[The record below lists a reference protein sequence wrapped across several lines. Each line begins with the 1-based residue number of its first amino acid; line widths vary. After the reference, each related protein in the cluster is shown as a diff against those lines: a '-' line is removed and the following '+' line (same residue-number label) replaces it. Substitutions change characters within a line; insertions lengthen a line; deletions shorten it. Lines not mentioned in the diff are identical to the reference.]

1 MIHDL
6 MQALPETAA
15 QPADV
20 CIVGAGAAG
29 IVLAI
34 ELARQGKHVLMV
46 EGGGPKVEDESQDTY
61 RSEIVGL
68 PHNGIHIGRFR
79 AKGGTTTR
87 WGGQILELDD
97 QDFVPREWVPG
108 SGWPITKQELA
119 PFYARAI
126 TLEGLAQANLSDE
139 AVWREIHLKS
149 PSFPDLESFFS
160 RWCPEPDFS
169 YLHRRFLETSQDVD
183 LWLHA
188 NVTALVREGSK
199 ILGVKA
205 RTLSGVE
212 AVFRAHQY
220 VFALGGIESCRFFL
234 QPEQAEKPW
243 NRSGLLGRHYQDHII
258 APAATLEPL
267 NPSAFHNIFDNVFSR
282 GFKYQPK
289 LRLSPRIQEQQR
301 TLNVAAM
308 VIYKSDTEAIAAQLK
323 MTARKLLGGK
333 WKQASSAELFA
344 LLLHSPLLARQ
355 IYRYSVKHRAY
366 VAPGGSIELG
376 VHTEQDPLSKST
388 ITLSEDRDSLGML
401 RTRLDWHVS
410 DNEIDAIRAYV
421 KVAERS
427 LASVA
432 RVVPHP
438 DLDDYDRFRPLCG
451 DNYHHMGGMRLSS
464 SPSEG
469 VVDLNLKLHGMDN
482 GYVCSAAVYPNSG
495 FSNPTHTLLA
505 LAVRLA
511 DHLSAI

>member
-6 MQALPETAA
+6 MQGLPESTM

-29 IVLAI
+29 IVLAV
-34 ELARQGKHVLMV
+34 ELVRQGKRVLML
-46 EGGGPKVEDESQDTY
+46 EGGGPGIEDASQEPY
-61 RSEIVGL
+61 RSEITGL
-68 PHNGIHIGRFR
+68 PHNGVHIGRFR

-97 QDFVPREWVPG
+97 ADFTAREWVPG
-108 SGWPITKQELA
+108 SGWPFPKQELA
-119 PFYARAI
+119 PYYARAI
-126 TLEGLAQANLSDE
+126 ALEGLARATLSDE
-139 AVWREIHLKS
+139 AVWRELNLQS
-149 PSFPDLESFFS
+149 PFFTELEPFFS

-169 YLHRRFLETSQDVD
+169 RLHRNLLENSSQVD

-188 NVTALVREGSK
+188 NAIALVREGPK
-199 ILGVKA
+199 ILGVKT
-205 RTLSGVE
+205 RTLSGIE
-212 AVFRAHQY
+212 TIFRADRF

-234 QPEQAEKPW
+234 QPEEAEKPW
-243 NRSGLLGRHYQDHII
+243 NRSGLLGRHFQDHII

-267 NPSAFHNIFDNVFSR
+267 NAATFHNIFDNIFHR

-289 LRLSPRIQEQQR
+289 LRLSPSVQAQQR

-308 VIYKSDTEAIAAQLK
+308 ILYKGDTEAIAGQLK
-323 MTARKLLGGK
+323 ITARKLLGGK
-333 WKQASSAELFA
+333 WRQASSSELFA
-344 LLLHSPLLARQ
+344 LLRHSPLLARQ

-366 VAPGGSIELG
+366 VAPRSRIELG
-376 VHTEQDPLSKST
+376 VHTEQDPLSRSS
-388 ITLSEDRDSLGML
+388 ITLSETRDSLGML

-410 DNEIDAIRAYV
+410 NNEIDSIRAFV
-421 KVAERS
+421 KVAQRS
-427 LASVA
+427 LSSIA
-432 RVVPHP
+432 RVVPDP
-438 DLDDYDRFRPLCG
+438 DLDSYDRFRLKCG
-451 DNYHHMGGMRLSS
+451 DNYHHMGGMRVSS
-464 SPSEG
+464 SPSDG
-469 VVDLNLKLHGMDN
+469 VVDLNLRLHGMEN

-511 DHLSAI
+511 DHLSPI

>member
-6 MQALPETAA
+6 MQGLPESAA

-34 ELARQGKHVLMV
+34 ELVRQGKHVLLL
-46 EGGGPKVEDESQDTY
+46 EGGGPTVEDPSQDPY

-68 PHNGIHIGRFR
+68 PHNGVHVGRFR

-97 QDFVPREWVPG
+97 ADFVHREWVPG
-108 SGWPITKQELA
+108 SGWPISKQELA
-119 PFYARAI
+119 PFYSRAI
-126 TLEGLAQANLSDE
+126 QLEGLANATLSDQ
-139 AVWREIHLKS
+139 AVWRELNLKQ
-149 PSFPDLESFFS
+149 PAFPDLEPFFS

-169 YLHRRFLETSQDVD
+169 RLHRQLLESSPKID

-188 NVTALVREGSK
+188 NAVALVRESSR
-199 ILGVKA
+199 ILGIKT
-205 RTLSGVE
+205 RTLSGIE
-212 AVFRAHQY
+212 ATFHAHQY

-234 QPEQAEKPW
+234 QPEPSEKPW
-243 NRSGLLGRHYQDHII
+243 NRSGLLGRHFQDHII
-258 APAATLEPL
+258 APAATLQPL
-267 NPSAFHNIFDNVFSR
+267 NAAAFHKIFDNIFSR

-289 LRLSPRIQEQQR
+289 LRLSPHIQAQQQ

-308 VIYKSDTEAIAAQLK
+308 ILYLGDTEAIAGQLK
-323 MTARKLLGGK
+323 TTARKLLGGK
-333 WKQASSAELFA
+333 WRQASTSEIFTLFR
-344 LLLHSPLLARQ
+344 HSPLLARQ
-355 IYRYSVKHRAY
+355 IYRYSFRHRAY
-366 VAPGGSIELG
+366 VDPKSRIELG
-376 VHTEQDPLSKST
+376 VHTEQDPLSKSS
-388 ITLSEDRDSLGML
+388 ITLSESRDSLGMF
-401 RTRLDWHVS
+401 RTRLDWQVS
-410 DNEIDAIRAYV
+410 GNEIESIRTFV
-421 KVAERS
+421 KVAQKS

-432 RVVPHP
+432 RVIPHP
-438 DLDDYDRFRPLCG
+438 DLDSDDRFRPNCG

-469 VVDLNLKLHGMDN
+469 VVDLNLRLHGMDN

-505 LAVRLA
+505 LAIRLA
-511 DHLSAI
+511 DHLKDI